1 MRIAVCGTKGGSGK
15 STLAGLL
22 ALSFADVGKKIHAI
36 DKDPQATLTT
46 WLRSVGGHP
55 TSKNGIPWTTLNSEK
70 KDDQRTNS
78 IWITDFPPASPDA
91 LLKMINASK
100 GYGTGTDTEGV
111 RGHTEPWRTPEE
123 NSFEEWFDVLL
134 IPCRPAVADIWSIR
148 SFLEKLKGYK
158 GKILLVMNA
167 LDNSSI
173 SKAGSLDSLL
183 EGIKTPR
190 TKASLS
196 RRACYSYAMVSG
208 WKALDEKAKS
218 EVLSLAL
225 EISR

>member
-22 ALSFADVGKKIHAI
+22 ALCFADAGRAVITG
-36 DKDPQATLTT
+36 DRDPQATLTT
-46 WLRSVGGHP
+46 WLRSVGGRP
-55 TSKNGIPWTTLNSEK
+55 AGSAWREGDVTKLGELDKKLNE
-70 KDDQRTNS
+70 DGLGWFTYA
-78 IWITDFPPASPDA
+78 IHIEDFPPASPDA
-91 LLKMINASK
+91 LLKMI
-100 GYGTGTDTEGV
+100 E
-111 RGHTEPWRTPEE
+111 RGEKPY
-123 NSFEEWFDVLL
+123 DLLL

-158 GKILLVMNA
+158 GKVRLVMNA
-167 LDNSSI
+167 LDNSSL
-173 SKAGSLDSLL
+173 SKSGSLDALL
-183 EGIKTPR
+183 EGIETPR

-196 RRACYSYAMVSG
+196 RRACYSMAMVNG

>member
-22 ALSFADVGKKIHAI
+22 ALCFSDAGRKVVGI
-36 DKDPQATLTT
+36 DQDPQATLTT
-46 WLRSVGGHP
+46 WLRSVGGKP
-55 TSKNGIPWTTLNSEK
+55 ATWAKAEKGLESIALSWTTLNHSG
-70 KDDQRTNS
+70 KDSDSGDS
-78 IWITDFPPASPDA
+78 IWINDFPPASPDA
-91 LLKMINASK
+91 LLKMI
-100 GYGTGTDTEGV
+100 E
-111 RGHTEPWRTPEE
+111 RGEKPY
-123 NSFEEWFDVLL
+123 DLL
-134 IPCRPAVADIWSIR
+134 LVPCRPAVADIWSIR

-158 GKILLVMNA
+158 GKVRLVMNA
-167 LDNSSI
+167 LDNSSL
-173 SKAGSLDSLL
+173 SKSGSLDALL
-183 EGIKTPR
+183 EGIETPR

-196 RRACYSYAMVSG
+196 RRACYSMAMVNG

>member
-1 MRIAVCGTKGGSGK
+1 MRIGVCGTKGGSGK

-22 ALSFADVGKKIHAI
+22 ALCFADAGRKVVGI
-36 DKDPQATLTT
+36 DQDPQATLTT
-46 WLRSVGGHP
+46 WLRSVGGMP
-55 TSKNGIPWTTLNSEK
+55 APWGKEKGLELVALSWTTLNHSP
-70 KDDQRTNS
+70 KDNGSGNT

-91 LLKMINASK
+91 LLKMI
-100 GYGTGTDTEGV
+100 EGAKD
-111 RGHTEPWRTPEE
+111 PY
-123 NSFEEWFDVLL
+123 DLLL

-158 GKILLVMNA
+158 GKILLTMNA
-167 LDNSSI
+167 LDNSNI
-173 SKAGSLDSLL
+173 SKAGYLDSLL
-183 EGIKTPR
+183 DGVRTPR

-196 RRACYSYAMVSG
+196 RRACYSYAMVNG